1 MAEAKGFKDRLT
13 GTTYALKDA
22 TAREGVA
29 TNAAAIAAL
38 AETVPA
44 VDDDLNTAGAAADAK
59 ATGHR
64 LGTLENGILTPSVNS
79 ETWERGSLDS
89 ASGAEGTSNAR
100 LRTPKIVYWPAGLIP
115 DEGYKTEVFVYAAND
130 TYLGILQADGTLAK
144 TVCWFNTSV
153 DLRNVPGDYVRI
165 LLAIDVAGSSTEI
178 GVSENVHMKVL
189 GYTDKTLSETGKA
202 ADAGATGNKFE
213 EMNSSIGELID
224 RDSAL
229 HNLIY
234 SGTMLIGYTM
244 TSTPST
250 ATTPTANDVMNTSD
264 YIAVKGGETIACHGF
279 RRYWWLDSNK
289 AVVSNSST
297 GNLTDKEVF
306 DTVSGAKLL
315 KVPQSAAYIRVSYKA
330 KANEQGEADTDVY
343 LYRPTAYDQFLFNN
357 IFAGIGKK
365 YVALGSSTTAGTYSE
380 IGNPQSVG
388 IDPNASFV
396 RWIAEYNGYTIVN
409 YGAGGQGWRN
419 KSKQS
424 AGGMNAAETIDA
436 HYVPTANPPVN
447 DCEGADVITL
457 CFGSNDWKGQW
468 GASDTDAGDGWVLG
482 DMTSEAATD
491 GTVIGAMKYTLE
503 KLITAAPQAQ
513 IVVIIPGNFKKLGNA
528 KTGDESNP
536 EIDVV
541 DGISYAKV
549 ENRYALGT
557 HNVKGDTLA
566 DYHAAIKECAAYYGV
581 RVVSIGE
588 ICACNLLNIDNMLG
602 DGIHP
607 TLAYYKQMG
616 YSLAP
621 FVK

>member
-13 GTTYALKDA
+13 GATYDLKDA
-22 TAREGVA
+22 TARAGVA

-44 VDDDLNTAGAAADAK
+44 VDDDLNTAGAAADAR

-234 SGTMLIGYTM
+234 SGTMLEDYCM
-244 TSTPST
+244 TSTPAS
-250 ATTPTANDVMNTSD
+250 ATTPVANSGMNTTD
-264 YIAVKGGETIACHGF
+264 FIAVKGGETIVCHNF
-279 RRYWWLDSNK
+279 RRYWWYKSDKS
-289 AVVSNSST
+289 AVSDTST
-297 GNLTDKEVF
+297 GNLSDRDVF
-306 DTVSGAKLL
+306 DTITGAKLL
-315 KVPQSAAYIRVSYKA
+315 KAPQSAAYIRVCYRAVASD
-330 KANEQGEADTDVY
+330 QSEADTDVY
-343 LYRPTAYDQFLFNN
+343 LYRPTGYDQFLYSC
-357 IFAGIGKK
+357 IYQGIGKK
-365 YVALGSSTTAGTYSE
+365 YIALGSSLVAGTYSE

-388 IDPNASFV
+388 IDPNVSFV
-396 RWIAEYNGYTIVN
+396 RWIAEYNGYVITN
-409 YGAGGQGWRN
+409 LGAGGQGWIN
-419 KSKQS
+419 PSNASNQS
-424 AGGMNAAETIDA
+424 VCDVIDENYQPNAD
-436 HYVPTANPPVN
+436 PPVN
-447 DCEGADVITL
+447 NFSDAEIITL
-457 CFGSNDWKGQW
+457 TLGTNDYKAQWKAADSNPHEWTLGSVT
-468 GASDTDAGDGWVLG
+468 DTPAKNSTV
-482 DMTSEAATD
+482 MAAMRY
-491 GTVIGAMKYTLE
+491 ALE
-503 KLITAAPQAQ
+503 KLIAAAPQAQ
-513 IVVIIPGNFKKLGNA
+513 IIVTIPGNFKKLGVA
-528 KTGDESNP
+528 TSGVDYGD

-541 DGISYAKV
+541 DGRLYAK
-549 ENRYALGT
+549 ETNNWALGT
-557 HNVKGDTLA
+557 HNHENKTLA
-566 DYHAAIKECAAYYGV
+566 DYKAAIKECADYCGV
-581 RVVSIGE
+581 RTVDVGS
-588 ICACNLLNIDNMLG
+588 ICAANRYNMDSMLG

-607 TLAYYKQMG
+607 TEEYYKMMG
-616 YSLAP
+616 YALAP
-621 FVK
+621 FIK